1 MSQLVSAN
9 AQQTT
14 NIHGPKMSTI
24 PRLGIN
30 YKASNNPQLLSDS
43 PKTSAA
49 KDKHSSTSN
58 PYECREDILAESKA
72 SVQA

>member
-72 SVQA
+72 LVQA